1 MKENAASTS
10 DLKGKAKMDSEGSS
24 KHDNVVH
31 IDDEE
36 TESDSSS
43 ESSSEFEFTTSS
55 DDTDDDNSDDE
66 DFDIHEVEED
76 DEDSDEDADELE
88 VEEES
93 GDSEDSDAGIN
104 LPKSQKAKRKVA
116 EVEVKEKIIIIDLE
130 KEMKETVAA
139 KKKVSKKNIITEPAH
154 QALSDDSDDSI
165 SFPES
170 QNASV
175 DVEEQSN
182 FDDIVEVESIP
193 PKKNSNSDVV
203 GEPAHRAL
211 SHNDSED
218 GNALPTKQNFS
229 TADVEVIATRTSVD
243 LDEKLESEKTSKR
256 KRVREQAIQAP
267 ATKKSSTKNIVGELA
282 QQALSDDSN
291 DGIVFA
297 QNKNATADAEVAKQ
311 RTGVS
316 LEDVVE
322 VETVTAKEC
331 STRNIVGEPAHQAS
345 GNDSNDGIPLP
356 ENLSVH
362 ADVEAEVQSTFVSLE
377 DVVEVETVT
386 AKESSTKNV
395 VGESA
400 HQGLRDDS
408 EDGIALPTKQ
418 NAGNDVEI
426 IAKGTSVDLEEE
438 KIEAEKTSKRKRVG
452 EPAVQAPAKREMKNP
467 MPYSSTEKVK
477 RVESGSTRSVETKT
491 EKKTYRTRLLDTK
504 NNAPGSGKASAYQT
518 PPVCAEA
525 EFHSLSKNEKKKNV
539 DSRAVLIET
548 KNHSPLKNGK
558 VSDRQTSPVRDEAAF
573 HSLSD
578 DDARTGGD
586 SGIDNDVEDDELGI
600 DDLSE
605 VDNAVNDEDVDAY
618 DYLLD
623 DDIYVAEKEDG
634 DLGGKR
640 VQSPKIDPLFKLF
653 LNTIWEKGEGI
664 EKEREIVEVAPVVPE
679 PVNIYKF
686 NYGVEKRL
694 PKEKSDYEIEMD
706 QLWAEYE
713 FALKSCEL
721 DTAASTVT
729 IEEDEEQQIV
739 TDGFTSCGVGKHQL
753 ILDEEIGIRCMFCS
767 LVKREIRHI
776 LPAFGT
782 PCARERPSRIL
793 SPDDPEFCMFDSFP
807 LQATA
812 GDKDSN
818 VHPTGTVWDK
828 FPAIKENL
836 YPHQIEGFEFLWR
849 NLAGGINLDGK
860 NKKPPHGIGGCII
873 SHAPGTGKTLL
884 TIAFLRS
891 YMEIF
896 RDCRPVLIAPSSM
909 LLTWEEEFKKWKVD
923 IAFHNISSVDFS
935 GREDVAAR
943 KLVKNKRDAKFNR
956 LVKILS
962 WSRGNGVLGVSYQL
976 FEKLTADRTGGNKE
990 DKESEEIRRILLK
1003 KPNLIILDEGHTPRN
1018 TSSNIFKCLK
1028 NVRTDRRVILS
1039 GTPFQNNFDELF
1051 NTLWLVRPKFADKIS
1066 SKRNQ
1071 TRKKKSKALESGEQ
1085 SREIWASFT
1094 SSIGKNSD
1102 VGVAEIRRIIEPFVN
1117 VHTGSIL
1124 QKKLPGLRECV
1135 VVLHPT
1141 DLQRQLL
1148 DEIIKRIKNSF
1159 EVERAVALTSVH
1171 PSLLIKCSL
1180 AKQSNHQK
1188 CVVNTLIKKNQCIK
1202 EDAFRLNYHEGVKT
1216 RFLMQ
1221 LIKLSD
1227 AMSEKVLVFSQFRH
1241 PIALIEEYLHSAYG
1255 WRMGEEI
1262 LQMDGSLDV
1271 NKRQALITRFNDP
1284 ESQVKVMLASI
1295 KACGEGISLIG
1306 ASRIVMLDVVW
1317 NPSVT
1322 KQAISRAYRL
1332 GQKKVVYTYHLI
1344 TSETSEENKYC
1355 RQAHKDQ
1362 LSQQIFFAEQGKTE
1376 NPDNNSSKVS
1386 SDDKILEAML
1396 ENNEQKDMF
1405 KKIIYQPKES
1415 ILLETFGAVPSKLA

>member
-10 DLKGKAKMDSEGSS
+10 DLKRKAKMDSEGSS
-24 KHDNVVH
+24 KHENVVH

-36 TESDSSS
+36 TEPDSSS
-43 ESSSEFEFTTSS
+43 ESSSESEFTTCS

-66 DFDIHEVEED
+66 DFDIHEVED
-76 DEDSDEDADELE
+76 DEEDSDEDADELE

-93 GDSEDSDAGIN
+93 GDSEDSDAVIA
-104 LPKSQKAKRKVA
+104 LPKPKKAMAKEAK
-116 EVEVKEKIIIIDLE
+116 VEVKEKIIIIDLE
-130 KEMKETVAA
+130 KELKETVAP

-154 QALSDDSDDSI
+154 QTLSDDSDDSI
-165 SFPES
+165 AFPEN
-170 QNASV
+170 QNV
-175 DVEEQSN
+175 DVEEQST
-182 FDDIVEVESIP
+182 FDSLEDIVEVESIP
-193 PKKNSNSDVV
+193 PKKNSNSNIV
-203 GEPAHRAL
+203 GESAHQAL
-211 SHNDSED
+211 SHNHSED
-218 GNALPTKQNFS
+218 GDVLPTKQNSS
-229 TADVEVIATRTSVD
+229 TADVEVQAKRTSVD
-243 LDEKLESEKTSKR
+243 LDEKKLEAEKTSKR

-267 ATKKSSTKNIVGELA
+267 ATKKSSTKNIGCKSSA
-282 QQALSDDSN
+282 HQALSDDSN
-291 DGIVFA
+291 DGIEFA
-297 QNKNATADAEVAKQ
+297 QNKKASADAEVEE
-311 RTGVS
+311 RTVVS
-316 LEDVVE
+316 LEDVLE
-322 VETVTAKEC
+322 VETVTA
-331 STRNIVGEPAHQAS
+331 T
-345 GNDSNDGIPLP
+345 
-356 ENLSVH
+356 
-362 ADVEAEVQSTFVSLE
+362 
-377 DVVEVETVT
+377 
-386 AKESSTKNV
+386 ESSNRNV

-400 HQGLRDDS
+400 HQGLGDGS

-418 NAGNDVEI
+418 NAGNDVEV
-426 IAKGTSVDLEEE
+426 IAKTTSVDLEEE
-438 KIEAEKTSKRKRVG
+438 EKIEVEKTSKRKRVS
-452 EPAVQAPAKREMKNP
+452 EVAFQAPDKSEKKNP
-467 MPYSSTEKVK
+467 TPYSSTEKVT
-477 RVESGSTRSVETKT
+477 RVESGSTRSVEQKT

-504 NNAPGSGKASAYQT
+504 NNAPGSGKDSAYQT

-525 EFHSLSKNEKKKNV
+525 EFHSLSKNEKKKRIGT
-539 DSRAVLIET
+539 RAVRIET

-558 VSDRQTSPVRDEAAF
+558 VGDCRTSPVRDEAAF

-578 DDARTGGD
+578 DDARTGDVGV
-586 SGIDNDVEDDELGI
+586 DNDVEDDDLGI

-664 EKEREIVEVAPVVPE
+664 EKEREVVEVATSIPE

-713 FALKSCEL
+713 FALRSCEL
-721 DTAASTVT
+721 DAAAPSTVN
-729 IEEDEEQQIV
+729 EEQQIV

-793 SPDDPEFCMFDSFP
+793 SPDDPEFCMFDSFR
-807 LQATA
+807 LQATG

-818 VHPTGTVWDK
+818 VHPSGTVWDK

-1028 NVRTDRRVILS
+1028 NVKTDRRVILS

-1051 NTLWLVRPKFADKIS
+1051 NTLWLVRPEFADKIS

-1148 DEIIKRIKNSF
+1148 DEIIKRIRNSF

-1227 AMSEKVLVFSQFRH
+1227 AMNEKVLVFSQFRH

-1415 ILLETFGAVPSKLA
+1415 ILLETFGAVPSRLA

>member
-1 MKENAASTS
+1 
-10 DLKGKAKMDSEGSS
+10 
-24 KHDNVVH
+24 
-31 IDDEE
+31 
-36 TESDSSS
+36 
-43 ESSSEFEFTTSS
+43 
-55 DDTDDDNSDDE
+55 
-66 DFDIHEVEED
+66 
-76 DEDSDEDADELE
+76 
-88 VEEES
+88 
-93 GDSEDSDAGIN
+93 
-104 LPKSQKAKRKVA
+104 
-116 EVEVKEKIIIIDLE
+116 
-130 KEMKETVAA
+130 MKETVAA

-154 QALSDDSDDSI
+154 HTLSDDSDDSI
-165 SFPES
+165 AFPEN
-170 QNASV
+170 QNASA
-175 DVEEQSN
+175 DVEEQST
-182 FDDIVEVESIP
+182 FDSLDIVEVESIP
-193 PKKNSNSDVV
+193 PKKNSNSNIV
-203 GEPAHRAL
+203 GESAHQAL

-218 GNALPTKQNFS
+218 GKALPTKQNFS
-229 TADVEVIATRTSVD
+229 TADVEVIAKRTSVD
-243 LDEKLESEKTSKR
+243 LEEEKIEYEKTSKR

-267 ATKKSSTKNIVGELA
+267 ATKKSSTKNIGCKSA
-282 QQALSDDSN
+282 HQALSDDSN

-297 QNKNATADAEVAKQ
+297 QYKKASADAEIEEQITSVSLEDVLEVETVTAKESSTTNIVGESAHPVLSDDSNDGLVFTQNKNATADAEVEEQ
-311 RTGVS
+311 T
-316 LEDVVE
+316 
-322 VETVTAKEC
+322 TV
-331 STRNIVGEPAHQAS
+331 
-345 GNDSNDGIPLP
+345 
-356 ENLSVH
+356 
-362 ADVEAEVQSTFVSLE
+362 VSLE

-386 AKESSTKNV
+386 AKESSTRNI

-400 HQGLRDDS
+400 HQAPSNDSNDGIPLPENQSADADVEAEVQSTFVSLEDVVKVETVTAKKSSSENVVGKSAHQGLGDDS

-418 NAGNDVEI
+418 NASADVEVV
-426 IAKGTSVDLEEE
+426 AETTSVNLEEE
-438 KIEAEKTSKRKRVG
+438 KIEAEKTSKRKRDS
-452 EPAVQAPAKREMKNP
+452 AVAFQAPAKSEKKNP
-467 MPYSSTEKVK
+467 ILYNSTAKVT
-477 RVESGSTRSVETKT
+477 RVESGSTRSVEQKT
-491 EKKTYRTRLLDTK
+491 EKKTYRTRLLDKK
-504 NNAPGSGKASAYQT
+504 NNAPGSGKASANQT
-518 PPVCAEA
+518 PPVCDKA
-525 EFHSLSKNEKKKNV
+525 EFHPLSKNEKKKNV
-539 DSRAVLIET
+539 GTRAVRMET

-558 VSDRQTSPVRDEAAF
+558 VSDCQTSPVRDEVAF

-586 SGIDNDVEDDELGI
+586 AGIDNDVEDDDLGI

-640 VQSPKIDPLFKLF
+640 VQSAKIDPLFKLF

-664 EKEREIVEVAPVVPE
+664 EKEREVVEVAPSVPE

-721 DTAASTVT
+721 DTAASSTVN
-729 IEEDEEQQIV
+729 EEQQIV

-782 PCARERPSRIL
+782 PSARERPTRIL

-807 LQATA
+807 LQATG

-818 VHPTGTVWDK
+818 VQPTGTVWDK

-1028 NVRTDRRVILS
+1028 NVKTDRRVILS

-1216 RFLMQ
+1216 RGVSSFHLR
-1221 LIKLSD
+1221 L
-1227 AMSEKVLVFSQFRH
+1227 EN
-1241 PIALIEEYLHSAYG
+1241 
-1255 WRMGEEI
+1255 GEEI

-1415 ILLETFGAVPSKLA
+1415 ILLETFGAVPSRLA